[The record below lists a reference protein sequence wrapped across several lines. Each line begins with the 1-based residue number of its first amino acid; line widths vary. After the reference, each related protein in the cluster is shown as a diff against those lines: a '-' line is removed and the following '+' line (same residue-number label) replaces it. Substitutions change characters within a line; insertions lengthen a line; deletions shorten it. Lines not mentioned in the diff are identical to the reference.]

1 MHFKFL
7 FSAKI
12 WNSHLKKKKKIK
24 YPFELA
30 KKLRIIKKLPHFR
43 IPGMMD
49 PHGTIHELNSVLL
62 TRFSNFIKLLHVHGD
77 RLLHQQM
84 LLTLGHFQGPFY
96 VQRSGQRQIDGVDSG
111 VFNNAFIRATDL
123 DFGGAIVGSCK
134 ASGFLKRTARHGGE
148 NRVGREIDGSA
159 KLASYVCAADYAE
172 TDWGLSWSGH
182 SG

>member
-1 MHFKFL
+1 MKFP
-7 FSAKI
+7 
-12 WNSHLKKKKKIK
+12 LKKKKIE
-24 YPFELA
+24 YPFELT